1 MTAVRPA
8 TAAQAAAQRRGDDTH
23 WWTAYRLHSSV
34 APPDGMPFRSSETA
48 IHRAA
53 SQALGSLQVGRRPPA
68 SR

>member
-1 MTAVRPA
+1 MTGARFA

-23 WWTAYRLHSSV
+23 WWKAYRLHSSV
-34 APPDGMPFRSSETA
+34 APPDRMPFRPTETE

-53 SQALGSLQVGRRPPA
+53 SQALGSPQGDRRPPA